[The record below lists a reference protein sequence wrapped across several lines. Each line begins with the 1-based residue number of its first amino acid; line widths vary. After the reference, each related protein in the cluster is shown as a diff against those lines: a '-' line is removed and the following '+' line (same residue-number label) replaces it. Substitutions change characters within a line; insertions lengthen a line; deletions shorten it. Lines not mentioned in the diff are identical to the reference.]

1 MLQDHRLCRQA
12 LALALAVLLLTAA
25 VPGALAAD
33 AKTGTVSAPTG
44 IQLLLAAP
52 GGEAAGEVPDGSVV
66 SILSEET
73 DGNGTIWYYIQKP
86 GGETGYVPAANV
98 TISVP
103 QETPAPTETSA
114 PQETPS
120 APEGSPAPT
129 SAEESGD
136 YTAQLRA
143 LGFPE
148 SYLDG
153 LRRLHEQYPS
163 WEFRPFFT
171 NLDWNTAVDAENV
184 LGRSLVWGSAPSSW
198 KSMQDGAF
206 NWTDNTWVE
215 LDSGGWVAASR
226 EIIAHYMDP
235 RNFLDE
241 SAVFQFLYQ
250 GFDGDTQKPESLA
263 LLIAGTFLADTS
275 VDTDLDASNGVNTY
289 AETLYT
295 AGADHGVSPYI
306 LAAMMLQEM
315 GTNGASD
322 SVSGT
327 NRRFPGYYNAFNIGA
342 YKTAEFSAVER
353 GLWYASGGANGRG
366 TSWGR
371 PWNSLYKAIHGGAAF
386 YAANYVGAG
395 QNTLY
400 LKRFNVQGDNM
411 YRNQYMTNVAGA
423 SSEGRLLSYAYSA
436 EMRSSPLVFCI
447 PVYRNMPAAAVP
459 APSGDGSPNTKLAS
473 LSLGAGTITPDFSRD
488 VREYTV
494 IVPNDTER
502 ITVTAA
508 PLSAAAKVSGAGEYM
523 LAVGVNTITLTVT
536 AESGSS
542 EMYTISVHRRSPEA
556 PVTITGPYAFS
567 ADSRVSGIAPGTT
580 FAAFSSALGLTG
592 GTLTV
597 TDASGAAKRADAPMC
612 TGDLVVILY
621 DHNGTAAEFASGR
634 VVVAGDIN
642 GDGAVTI
649 SDLIKLRNHLL
660 GAGELTGLSLAAADV
675 DRSGSAAINDLIR
688 IRNHLLGT
696 AAIAP

>member
-1 MLQDHRLCRQA
+1 MPQKRLCRQT
-12 LALALAVLLLTAA
+12 LALALAVLLLA
-25 VPGALAAD
+25 VASPGAHAAD
-33 AKTGTVSAPTG
+33 VRTGTVNAPTG
-44 IQLLLAAP
+44 IQLLLTAP
-52 GGEAAGEVPDGSVV
+52 GGETAGEVPDGGAV

-73 DGNGTIWYYIQKP
+73 DENGTLWYYIQKS
-86 GGETGYVPAANV
+86 GGETGYIPAANV
-98 TISVP
+98 TLSAP
-103 QETPAPTETSA
+103 EETPAPA
-114 PQETPS
+114 ETPS
-120 APEGSPAPT
+120 APEPESTAAG
-129 SAEESGD
+129 ESGD
-136 YTAQLRA
+136 YLTQLRS

-153 LRRLHEQYPS
+153 LRQLHEKYPS

-171 NLDWNTAVDAENV
+171 DLDWSTAVDAENV
-184 LGRSLVWGSAPSSW
+184 LGKSLVWGSAPSSW
-198 KSMQDGAF
+198 KSTQEGAF

-250 GFDGDTQKPESLA
+250 GFDGGTQTRESLA
-263 LLIAGTFLADTS
+263 VLIAGTFLADAS

-289 AETLYT
+289 AETLYA
-295 AGADHGVSPYI
+295 AGADYGVSPYI

-322 SVSGT
+322 SISGT

-342 YKTAEFSAVER
+342 YKTSEFSAVER
-353 GLWYASGGANGRG
+353 GLWYASGGTNGSG

-371 PWNSLYKAIHGGAAF
+371 PWNSLYKAIRGGAAF

-400 LKRFNVQGDNM
+400 LKRFNVQGENM
-411 YRNQYMTNVAGA
+411 YWNQYMTNVAGA
-423 SSEGRLLSYAYSA
+423 ASEGRLLSYAYSA

-447 PVYRNMPAAAVP
+447 PVYRNMPSAAVP

-473 LSLGAGTITPDFSRD
+473 LALSAGALTPEFSRD

-508 PLSAAAKVSGAGEYM
+508 PLSAAASVSGTGEYA
-523 LAVGVNTITLTVT
+523 LAVGVNTVTLTVT
-536 AESGSS
+536 AESGAS
-542 EMYTISVHRRSPEA
+542 ETYTLSIHRRGPDA

-567 ADSRVSGIAPGTT
+567 ADGRVSGVAPGTT
-580 FAAFSSALGLTG
+580 FAAFSSALGLSG
-592 GTLTV
+592 GTLAV
-597 TDASGAAKRADAPMC
+597 TDAAGTAKAADAPMC
-612 TGDLVVILY
+612 TGDLVKITY
-621 DHNGTAAEFASGR
+621 DLNGAAAEFASGY

-660 GAGELTGLSLAAADV
+660 GTGELTGLSLAAADV
-675 DRSGSAAINDLIR
+675 DRNGSAAINDLIR

-696 AAIAP
+696 ASITP